1 MHRLFLL
8 MLILLSLSHANAQ
21 SGNDHWLGTGYQI
34 TWKNGVPQ
42 GSTWDSSGHQAVGLD
57 TNGNLL
63 WYANLYGVFDKRGVR
78 MPNSPVYADSM
89 PSSYYDGFNYFTF
102 AAITFSDSLNK
113 HAIIVRSG
121 ADEQYKSDGKYL
133 YQRKPPGFLMIDMNK
148 NNGYGDV
155 INQAYI
161 PLMPDTLAIYGLGIT
176 KHANGKDFWI
186 VSSGYAAYSNFTT
199 GMKYYVSTQLS
210 SSGIVQ
216 RTLYPSFITGYLSN
230 FVFNNSGTMFL
241 DDLEVY
247 GSRLYHFNNTTGE
260 IKHYKDL
267 IRGSHFTYPFQKAR
281 TAFTPNDSALIFYSS
296 TAIKK
301 YFLGITPH
309 PSESDVGIF
318 TIPIY
323 EKPDSTNIKRIDN
336 NNIFFRWKDT
346 IDGPDLGAWIIYDI
360 QYGPDG
366 KLYIFHFKYLP
377 GLFTTKGYYYV
388 SVLHHPEKLGL
399 DMELETDVLINR
411 IPNFKKD
418 ITLQNITDYFSFRI
432 NQGPFARFEVNNQAC
447 NTRFMNTCPSI
458 FDTFVW
464 YWGDGD
470 STITNSRAPLSH
482 FFKSSDTFIVQ
493 LHATGPGGVSAWTW
507 NKVIIKQ
514 KPQAK
519 FGVTTYT
526 GCQYVGFTISDSTQM
541 AGAGNIP
548 YTWHYSFGD
557 GNDTVINTKSLHKIN
572 HTYFTSG
579 TFNLQLIANNGY
591 CADTVSLIKSIT
603 IKPAAKPGISSTSGN
618 VCAGNI
624 LSVMRKFTD
633 VADSVFWKFNDSGIL
648 SKTANTTI
656 TYKTQKPGTLKIKQ
670 LVYSNTCVTQDSLL
684 ITVLQSFSDTTK
696 PKLLF
701 ISANDNK
708 SLLIK
713 TNKIAGATDYEFYKN
728 GTVIGNTRDTEFV
741 HSIQADWVDTNYF
754 SASAIDSCGK
764 KSLPSLSYKNIFL
777 GHEWHHDTAL
787 LRWNNYQPTRPLK
800 YYIYNATDALN
811 FKLIDSTSSLEYAL
825 TYENIPPANY
835 CYKVAASTSDMGL
848 AFSNYLCIEI
858 KPQVHIPT
866 SFTPNADGVNDT
878 WQPKLYGIPSAEY
891 KIYNRDGLLLFTGS
905 SAGPGW
911 DGSYKGSPCNDGV
924 YLAIVQVPGQKYHR
938 KTFTLIR

>member
-78 MPNSPVYADSM
+78 MPNSPNYADSI
-89 PSSYYDGFNYFTF
+89 PSMYYYAYNSFTF
-102 AAITFSDSLNK
+102 AALHFSDSVNK
-113 HAIIVRSG
+113 FALVVRAG
-121 ADEQYKSDGKYL
+121 AQETPLSDGKYL
-133 YQRKPPGFLMIDMNK
+133 HYRQPPGFLMIDMNK

-161 PLMPDTLAIYGLGIT
+161 PLMPDTLSIYGLGIT
-176 KHANGKDFWI
+176 THANRKDFWI

-216 RTLYPSFITGYLSN
+216 RTLYPSFITGYVSN
-230 FVFNNSGTMFL
+230 IVFNNSGTMFL

-309 PSESDVGIF
+309 PSEQDAGIF
-318 TIPIY
+318 TIPVFNN
-323 EKPDSTNIKRIDN
+323 PDSANIKRIDD
-336 NNIFFRWKDT
+336 NNIYFKSQDSVN
-346 IDGPDLGAWIIYDI
+346 GPILGGWIIYDL

-366 KLYIFHFKYLP
+366 KLYIFHFKQLL
-377 GLFTTKGYYYV
+377 GGFTPKGYYHI
-388 SVLHHPEKLGL
+388 SVIHHPEKAGRE
-399 DMELETDVLINR
+399 MELETNILAKG
-411 IPNFKKD
+411 IPNFIKD
-418 ITLQNITDYFSFRI
+418 SYPQNITDYFSFRI
-432 NQGPFARFEVNNQAC
+432 NQGPFARFEISNQDC
-447 NTRFMNTCPSI
+447 NASFINSCPSN
-458 FDTFVW
+458 FDRFVW

-470 STITNSRAPLSH
+470 STVTNSRAPLSH

-603 IKPAAKPGISSTSGN
+603 IKPAAKAGISSTSGN

-633 VADSVFWKFNDSGIL
+633 IADSVFWKFNDSGIL
-648 SKTANTTI
+648 SKAANAVVI
-656 TYKTQKPGTLKIKQ
+656 YKPQKSGIFKLKQ
-670 LVYSNTCVTQDSLL
+670 LVYSNACVTEDSMS
-684 ITVLQSFSDTTK
+684 ISVLKSFNDTLK
-696 PKLLF
+696 PRIRF
-701 ISANDNK
+701 ISASDNK
-708 SLLIK
+708 TLQIR
-713 TNKIAGATDYEFYKN
+713 TNSIGGAKEYEFYKD
-728 GTVIGNTRDTEFV
+728 GQLIGSTQDTEYV
-741 HSIQADWVDTNYF
+741 HTLEVDWSDTNSYF
-754 SASAIDSCGK
+754 AVAVDSCGK
-764 KSLPSLSYKNIFL
+764 KSHPSFSYQNLLLSQQWQQTVALLSWNSYKPAVPI
-777 GHEWHHDTAL
+777 
-787 LRWNNYQPTRPLK
+787 K
-800 YYIYNATDALN
+800 YYIYQSIDALN
-811 FKLIDSTSSLEYAL
+811 FKLIDSTNILAYSLAFDVL
-825 TYENIPPANY
+825 PAANY
-835 CYKVAASTSDMGL
+835 CYKIAAATVDNSL
-848 AFSNYLCIEI
+848 AFSNYVCIEI

-866 SFTPNADGVNDT
+866 SFTPNDDGINDS
-878 WQPKLYGIPSAEY
+878 WQPKFYGIPNAEY
-891 KIYNRDGLLLFTGS
+891 KIYNRDGLLLFTGRS
-905 SAGPGW
+905 TGPGW

-924 YLAIVQVPGQKYHR
+924 YLVIVQLPGQNDQR
-938 KTFTLIR
+938 KTFTIIR